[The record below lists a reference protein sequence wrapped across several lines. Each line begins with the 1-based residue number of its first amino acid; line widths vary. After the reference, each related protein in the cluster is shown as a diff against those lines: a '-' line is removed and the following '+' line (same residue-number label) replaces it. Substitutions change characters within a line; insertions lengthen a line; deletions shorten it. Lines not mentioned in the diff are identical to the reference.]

1 MRTLTLAALTQISLL
16 TLGCATTGRGW
27 MEERWDANHDSAE
40 GDSTPPRIAPT
51 ENRRSA
57 RSLVSIPIGTP
68 PRAEA
73 GLAPAF
79 APQEGSGPTRVSMKG
94 RPRAIKGPL
103 PGRVLGTFRNTYYDF
118 PSESEFSGTEK
129 ATLYNAQCKFLAEV
143 PLPFFETLCVQGSGL
158 LSNGAP
164 VSFNRRDC
172 ECARVCTKTNQR
184 ICFDQL
190 ELAKFPWGR
199 GASGGPITPLL
210 TVAVD
215 TSVIP
220 LHTPLYI
227 PEFDGAPRDLEQ
239 RSLHDGCFVA
249 QDRGLNVKGQHVDI
263 FTGQRRMT
271 ALWNGLVP
279 SNQGVTVVLDAPKC
293 ARSK

>member
-1 MRTLTLAALTQISLL
+1 MRASPFALLIPIGLL
-16 TLGCATTGRGW
+16 SLGCATTGRGW
-27 MEERWDANHDSAE
+27 MEEGWDANHDSAE
-40 GDSTPPRIAPT
+40 GDSTPPRIAASET
-51 ENRRSA
+51 RRST
-57 RSLVSIPIGTP
+57 RSLASIPIGAHPNLT
-68 PRAEA
+68 E
-73 GLAPAF
+73 GFVTAPAEDGS
-79 APQEGSGPTRVSMKG
+79 APTQVTVKG
-94 RPRAIKGPL
+94 RRRAVQGPL

-118 PSESEFSGTEK
+118 PSEAEFSGTEK

-158 LSNGAP
+158 LASGAP